1 MVALALAAL
10 LAVAP
15 APAPQQPASAPQDP
29 PPQSAP
35 ADPAPVDLGEIEVT
49 GQPLD
54 AMIRSFVDE
63 VAAPNRRRGIARWD
77 DRICIGVA
85 NLRAEPAQYIV
96 DRVSTVAEDLGVI
109 PGEPGCSPNVIII
122 ASDDPDGLARQ
133 LTEERRRAFRM
144 GGSGMDRG
152 GDALEAFV
160 SSEAPVRWWQVSMPA
175 DSETGQRATRIPGEC
190 SGSCDA
196 SGTNPMD
203 YAPVISTFAASR
215 LSTQIVDYI
224 FRTVVILDIDQIGG
238 VSGQQLADYVAMV
251 TLAQID
257 PEADTSRYASILNL
271 FEAPDSAAG
280 LTEWDRAYLAG
291 LYDAERTRKNLHAG
305 TTEIAD
311 SIYRAHQQA
320 RAGEEEAEE

>member
-1 MVALALAAL
+1 MVALALAVL
-10 LAVAP
+10 LATAPMQDPPQP
-15 APAPQQPASAPQDP
+15 APAPQQAPAPQ
-29 PPQSAP
+29 A
-35 ADPAPVDLGEIEVT
+35 AGDPAPVDLGEVEVT
-49 GQPLD
+49 GRPLD

-85 NLRAEPAQYIV
+85 NLRSEPAQYIV
-96 DRVSTVAEDLGVI
+96 DRVSTVAEDLGVM
-109 PGEPGCSPNVIII
+109 PGEPGCAPNVIII

-152 GDALEAFV
+152 GEALDAFV
-160 SSEAPVRWWQVSMPA
+160 SSDAPVRWWQVSMPA
-175 DSETGQRATRIPGEC
+175 NSETGERATRIPGEC
-190 SGSCDA
+190 RDPCQ
-196 SGTNPMD
+196 TPMD
-203 YAPVISTFAASR
+203 YAPVVSTFAASR

-224 FRTVVILDIDQIGG
+224 FRTVVILDIDQING

-271 FEAPDSAAG
+271 FEAPDSAVG
-280 LTEWDRAYLAG
+280 LTEWDRAYLTG
-291 LYDAERTRKNLHAG
+291 LYDAEQTRKNLHAG
-305 TTEIAD
+305 ATEIAD
-311 SIYRAHQQA
+311 SIHRAHQQA
-320 RAGEEEAEE
+320 RAGEDDTGE